1 MYEVPFSIKC
11 DGIKLCYDV
20 IVAVVMSMMCA
31 YGVNDMH
38 NMLWNW
44 IMNAWKFVVGLQN
57 SKFLVVIYMMDPNFN
72 MFLLDRS
79 QPRTGQTE
87 SGSSSTDLLLP

>member
-38 NMLWNW
+38 NML
-44 IMNAWKFVVGLQN
+44 
-57 SKFLVVIYMMDPNFN
+57 
-72 MFLLDRS
+72 
-79 QPRTGQTE
+79 
-87 SGSSSTDLLLP
+87 